1 LITSFNW
8 QGTLK
13 EAMQCNSELDENVR
27 RAGEIFDEYGNAI
40 QAFVRFHVGDD
51 AQVDDIFQSLFLSLV
66 RNPVPPAVENMK
78 SYLYRAVCNDVR
90 DAARRR
96 KSYQA
101 RILRYS
107 QYLNSRIVLEET
119 PEDAAI
125 MAEDRE
131 QMFEMIERQLPAREA
146 QAVIL
151 RYRYGHS
158 IAESAE
164 RMRIRKKSL
173 SRYLC
178 MGLKKIRQLF
188 GEREMSSLHIKGEVI
203 DDAF

>member
-1 LITSFNW
+1 
-8 QGTLK
+8 
-13 EAMQCNSELDENVR
+13 MQCISELDENVR
-27 RAGEIFDEYGNAI
+27 RAGEIFDEYGDAI
-40 QAFVRFHVGDD
+40 QGFIRFHVGDD
-51 AQVDDIFQSLFLSLV
+51 AQVDDIFQSLYLSLV
-66 RNPVPPAVENMK
+66 RNPVPPAVENVK
-78 SYLYRAVCNDVR
+78 SYLYKAVSNDIR
-90 DAARRR
+90 DATRRR
-96 KSYQA
+96 RNYQA

-107 QYLNSRIVLEET
+107 QYFNSHMVSEET

-125 MAEDRE
+125 MAEDRQ

-158 IAESAE
+158 ISEAAE
-164 RMRIRKKSL
+164 RMRVRKKSL

-178 MGLKKIRQLF
+178 MGLKKIRRLF
-188 GEREMSSLHIKGEVI
+188 AERQINSLYIRGEII